1 MEPSGARV
9 VLYTRQGCHLCGA
22 ARALVSEESAKAGAS
37 WEEIDVASDP
47 ELELE
52 HGELVPVVVVD
63 GVRRGFWR
71 IDPERLRR
79 ALTATSPPTPL
90 SQ

>member
-1 MEPSGARV
+1 MESGTARV
-9 VLYTRQGCHLCGA
+9 ILYTRQGCHLCEA
-22 ARALVSEESAKAGAS
+22 ARALVIAESAKVGAS
-37 WEEIDVASDP
+37 WTEIDVATAP

-52 HGELVPVVVVD
+52 HGDLVPVVVVD

-79 ALTATSPPTPL
+79 ALTANQP